1 MSLGASPSGAAG
13 LWAGCV
19 WPGSGPSQVGPGLIL
34 VLEAAVRL
42 QFVPPFR
49 SDDMKRPKRF
59 AFTLVELLVVIAI
72 IGVLVG
78 MLMPAVQAVRESA
91 RRVSCLNNLKQIGIA
106 IQNFESSHKLLP
118 PSRGADMFLTWPV
131 YLMPYMEARNLYDQF
146 DLRITYS
153 AQSTAAVKVGLPG
166 FFCASRRSPESLSK
180 FETEGE
186 QIGTVGDYAGNAGTT
201 EYLPNDD
208 WALYTRD
215 VDGVFNSG
223 YAANNPVV
231 NGQLV
236 NGGRGRYRLAD
247 IKDGLTHTLFIGEK
261 AVSSDSMGQ
270 PGGLGDG
277 CIYNGNEPPVA
288 MRLGGIGMP
297 LQSRKKFDVDP
308 AGRVL
313 QFGSYH
319 ASVVNFALG
328 DGATVG
334 LRTTLDEETLRRLC
348 SRRDGLTV
356 SVED

>member
-1 MSLGASPSGAAG
+1 MIR
-13 LWAGCV
+13 
-19 WPGSGPSQVGPGLIL
+19 Q
-34 VLEAAVRL
+34 
-42 QFVPPFR
+42 Q
-49 SDDMKRPKRF
+49 RF

-91 RRVSCLNNLKQIGIA
+91 RRTSCLNNLKQIGTA
-106 IQNFESSHKLLP
+106 IQNFESSYKLVP
-118 PSRGADMFLTWPV
+118 PARGADMFLTWPI
-131 YLMPYMEARNLYDQF
+131 YLMPYMEARNLYEQF
-146 DLRITYS
+146 DLRKVYS
-153 AQSTAAVKVGLPG
+153 AQSASAVKVGLPVY
-166 FFCASRRSPESLSK
+166 FCPSRRSPGSLSI

-186 QIGTVGDYAGNAGTT
+186 PVGTVGDYAGNAGTT

-208 WALYTRD
+208 WALYTRE

-223 YAANNPVV
+223 YASSNPVV
-231 NGQLV
+231 NGELI

-247 IKDGLTHTLFIGEK
+247 IIDGLSHTLFIGEK
-261 AVSSDSMGQ
+261 AVSSDSLGQ

-297 LQSRKKFDVDP
+297 LQTRKTFDVDA

-319 ASVVNFALG
+319 SMIVNFALG
-328 DGATVG
+328 DGATIG
-334 LRTTLDEETLRRLC
+334 LRTTLDEEVLRRLC
-348 SRRDGLTV
+348 SRRDGRTV

>member
-1 MSLGASPSGAAG
+1 LNSGLGS
-13 LWAGCV
+13 
-19 WPGSGPSQVGPGLIL
+19 
-34 VLEAAVRL
+34 VRL
-42 QFVPPFR
+42 LSTETQFQPLFEPFIR
-49 SDDMKRPKRF
+49 SEVMKRPTRL
-59 AFTLVELLVVIAI
+59 AFTLVELLVVIAV

-78 MLMPAVQAVRESA
+78 MLIPAVQAVRESA
-91 RRVSCLNNLKQIGIA
+91 RRTNCLNKLKQIGLA
-106 IQNFESSHKLLP
+106 IQNYESAHKLLP

-131 YLMPYMEARNLYDQF
+131 YLMPYLEARNLYDQF
-146 DLRITYS
+146 DLRKIYS
-153 AQSTAAVKVGLPG
+153 VQNSAAVKIGLPDY
-166 FFCASRRSPESLSK
+166 FCPSRRSPEALSK

-186 QIGTVGDYAGNAGTT
+186 QVGTVGDYAGNAGTT

-231 NGQLV
+231 GGELV

-261 AVSSDSMGQ
+261 AVSSDSFGQ

-277 CIYNGNEPPVA
+277 CIYNGNEPPVV

-297 LQSRKKFDVDP
+297 LQSRKKFEVDP
-308 AGRVL
+308 VGRVL

-319 ASVVNFALG
+319 TGTVNFALG
-328 DGATVG
+328 DGATIG
-334 LRTTLDEETLRRLC
+334 LRTTLDEEALRRLC